1 MTSRATK
8 RSACLIMPATS
19 GGETMKP
26 TTRAPSGVN
35 TGKWILPIFFGSR
48 GVPSLRVRFASGGM
62 R

>member
-1 MTSRATK
+1 
-8 RSACLIMPATS
+8 
-19 GGETMKP
+19 MKP